1 MPDKKYLIEIPDMP
15 ESSGVWDADKWERNK
30 DKFMQ
35 KYPDANIFEVG
46 QYDPED
52 TSENDQFMLSFEEDP
67 ESSGIWDAD
76 KWERNKDAFMAKYPQ
91 AQVNRVRY
99 VDYWGDAAKQ
109 NRARREQLSQP
120 DTERDARL
128 ADLGYFDDIS
138 GQGRNFSM
146 ENPDSIPLKPVS
158 SAMEQN
164 SVSGEMTYRD
174 PKLAEFYANDSAHN
188 ERMAEVARLDAEY
201 ESNPVVVAQREWEE
215 ERKQN
220 ANRILQ
226 EAEEAYKNIDHVAVS
241 RYQRAFE
248 GSPTSAKTI
257 AKGMED
263 AAKDDAIAMA
273 FTMLKE
279 AETLRSGV
287 GEGAL
292 KGFGKNLILPS
303 TLDGEDYQR
312 GQQALIKTFMKLQDT
327 MGPVDEW
334 TEEKMEEILTK
345 EEMLMVESFFELSA
359 AYEDTEGKLSEG
371 YEAGRAFA
379 HSVPFMIQFMM
390 SAGMSD
396 MAAKP
401 LAQGLTK
408 MAAKKLAKKA
418 GASMVKKALNTTL
431 RQASRLGIGVAQAAT
446 SGAVQTITQAG
457 TTSGVLDAMMQFDND
472 GYMSADAQTI
482 ATAYFDKYV
491 ENFSEGMGEVL
502 GGITGTA
509 LKGTGR
515 ALNKAFKTTAFTKL
529 GGAFGKTTIGKL
541 GKAAGV
547 HNGLFEMAEEAIG
560 AAIRDIT
567 IDENAWEEFSDQRNL
582 LITAL
587 SFLPTTVMG
596 GALSLGQIGAA
607 KLSFER
613 SQTKMQERLAGYV
626 TPEQMDYIINTARST
641 SAESL
646 VDTMKPILIGMQLN
660 GASTEQINA
669 VRDYMVSAA
678 RYQTMMGAE
687 ETKAQEQRNATR
699 EKLEQEYGKF
709 YHAPT
714 TQNKA
719 GEQIELSPMVRT
731 ARLKDGRDV
740 YIVSDSNE
748 MGEFLTIDMNTK
760 KKGTAKESDIAEQL
774 DNNGNAQKLTMTE
787 SLNDYL
793 SRRVMLETKET
804 EAARMNR
811 EYQEQVDAIRS
822 EIQEGTRIN
831 LGTEGSPVILLATG
845 RTSDAGVEAIDNT
858 GVAYTIGWEQTADA
872 LRKPIKVLTDAQIVE
887 QEIADI
893 VARDAERKARMAQQ
907 KGGNS
912 AAANEATAETNQ
924 TEEAVA
930 QDTRHIPLNEDGT
943 VNEAAFWEQDPEG
956 YAQWNDEQNQDGG
969 ADTIQQIEAA
979 KAELTAML
987 NEAQQATLTSNP
999 ANRKA
1004 AKREVNRLA
1013 ERLARLEA
1021 LEQSYADKALAPLR
1035 KRAKMWADLTGAQV
1049 HVIETEEELAAISAT
1064 AAQINSNANSRVRGF
1079 AKDGKAY
1086 IYLPEVKDI
1095 KEIDELFFH
1104 EAVAHNGLKGL
1115 LGKEGF
1121 DQLCEQVWNMMSQAA
1136 RNKFINYPGVK
1147 GNHLAAADEY
1157 IAFIAEKMGAN
1168 IATAEEKTI
1177 WQKIVDFIRNIL
1189 RDMGVEIAF
1198 TEQEL
1203 SDLLHQAYADLA
1215 NNMAKAERISS
1226 GEAMS
1231 AVEEAPSEARQQYDA
1246 LLADL
1251 TPEEIEAVAE
1261 NDFNAAQEA
1270 YNAHMTNA
1278 PKVQPGE
1285 SSKAYIERKKAYN
1298 DELKRLESEL
1308 NAQQALMDE
1317 IAAIKAANAPVL
1329 TDAEILQHDGFGVD
1343 EQNDDVRMSV
1353 RYIPTDEQ
1361 RAAIIESIVNV
1372 TGRTREDAE
1381 KWLASETSLAAMI
1394 NDDLQYLDYVADP
1407 KYKAIKDN
1415 SDYPQ
1420 GTVDFNNIC
1429 RKRVPFTRMFTRLQ
1443 RTFPNRVF
1451 TADELADIRTI
1462 MSKDGLTV
1470 ACGLCYVEDRRQMV
1484 GEVAQSFIDGLQE
1497 GFKTYANNPTKKKN
1511 AEKFNAL
1518 IGEDTYVPQIYD
1530 LTTQEGLDKLYNEHR
1545 GIWEAFQAFNN
1556 ARGQQ
1561 SQNLLQGYAEY
1572 KREILS
1578 WSDKKVKQ
1586 VNDNGGLRIFSY
1598 SDFEAHHLIDVVQI
1612 IIDCAAKGVK
1622 IQGYTKVPAF
1632 ARAVANTGIKLNRSL
1647 IPLGDTGLVDGQL
1660 AFDPVEGIDINDPNF
1675 LESNDNVGN
1684 ILIGINDEQI
1694 RIAMADPRIHY
1705 IIPYHARQK
1714 ENIRQKLNVGAW
1726 TNYISTQNER
1736 NISDGKRV
1744 KDNINIYTDIL
1755 TGDITNDRQF
1765 VEKYLQLC
1773 AEQGRIP
1780 KFDQFLD
1787 KDAEGNYVY
1796 TPGYYKFL
1804 IDFKLFDENGNILP
1818 QKPVVAEFDDAFNMQ
1833 ILEDYARDEKEAT
1846 GEQMNETYDKIVD
1859 ALSLDESEAE
1869 GEDIR
1874 FSLSMESLG
1883 KAAKTI
1889 RNWADNGLRGRS
1901 FELTLPKDT
1910 LAKVRA
1916 VMGRDF
1922 DSHNI
1927 TANGIAHALNSHGV
1941 GGYNLQENSIPI
1953 TTEDLE
1959 LIPYIMVAPDY
1970 VTKGST
1976 DPSGRESVRF
1986 YKALSNGVV
1995 VVIEKEYKNS
2005 PDDME
2010 TINMWAEMSS
2020 KATNAQQNAAPGINV
2035 QNAIL
2040 STDAAKIRK
2049 DAESAIERDGKNQK
2063 SDDTRLSVITPEQDK
2078 AYMDAVEAGDMET
2091 AQRMVV
2097 EAAKLAMPNT
2107 KVPGII
2113 YHGTR
2118 SKNGER
2124 PYNTITAGHFTDD
2137 YGFAEYY
2144 ANASGEGFVY
2154 NTFLNI
2160 EHPLVYD
2167 FKGQNSDS
2175 AVDENGERITTFSI
2189 IERARQDGN
2198 YDGVILK
2205 NVDEYGAGV
2214 EEEDG
2219 EYPGTITDIIPLSPS
2234 QIKSAEPVTY
2244 DNDGNVIP
2252 LSERF
2257 NPENEDIR
2265 FSVRTAEQKEKLFE
2279 DAKAKYGITKNFN
2292 AAGYMLP
2299 DGSLL
2304 DFSEANDGGDPNS
2317 RSLDHRDIEGIIMDN
2332 GVEYD
2337 SRWMYIA
2344 DFMREGAIRLL
2355 PESAGINMIQAPT
2368 DEQRKKIFDFI
2379 YKYNGEVILEINDE
2393 RLNSVVYME
2402 YDRRTS
2408 PSRIFRDIDGY
2419 FNDGIIPQQDIRF
2432 RVSNDNQAIFVSNAA
2447 KAVEGIKQEKA
2458 TPEQWL
2464 KMLEK
2469 NGGLKAGEDKW
2480 MGLSDWLKAS
2490 DKKTLTKQEVLDF
2503 INENMIIIEEQHYS
2517 EGDDSLDAKRQEI
2530 QEALQAIYDEYVAES
2545 EDMNDDMFMK
2555 THYDYAIQKL
2565 ADELG
2570 YTAFN
2575 APFINNNALVELD
2588 FYEDDLDTL
2597 HELSNRLG
2605 LEKYDGTRNIND
2617 TRLSYTTDGLTDRH
2631 EIALTVPTI
2640 EPWDERDDVHFGDA
2654 GNGRAV
2660 AWIRFGET
2668 EVTVQDATQQRLNE
2682 IYDRLAELEMKVS
2695 SSTGITQ
2702 EEYEER
2708 SRLRKER
2715 DELQEIEP
2723 KTQRVLVI
2731 DEIQS
2736 KRHQEGREK
2745 GYKTAIDVRARLNE
2759 IAKRLKELGKIEST
2773 STSGLTDEQHEER
2786 DKLLDEEIR
2795 LIKAGPIPDA
2805 PFDKNW
2811 HELAMKRMLRYA
2823 AENGYDIIAWTK
2835 GEQQAERYNIGSYVS
2850 SIEAQEEY
2858 DGNRDFGF
2866 YMGESDEALT
2876 VTVDE
2881 NGTVV
2886 SADGHLSQ
2894 AVGRPLVDLVG
2905 KEMAVKM
2912 MQMEEYDVLED
2923 TDLKVGNEGMKGFYD
2938 KMLPAFMNK
2947 YGKKWG
2953 VKVEDIELP
2962 KLENGLTM
2970 HSVPVTEE
2978 MKASVMEG
2986 QVMFRVRGEN
2996 ESALDFHKDTLI
3008 DFKRNFNTP
3017 KPTTVVDVNDRNAV
3031 AEALGCTPEEFTD
3044 EMYQQILDGVND
3056 GGKSLYDAGK
3066 KRIAIFAIEDSRRSA
3081 DVEENIFH
3089 ENTHGIIAE
3098 HPELLELGEWLWD
3111 NSQPKSRQQIKQSIL
3126 DSGYYEG
3133 QYHNE
3138 MLSRYT
3144 GLVLAKGM
3152 AGAVMQKLPADQQKH
3167 WELILNEFGYEPERE
3182 DGNRRRR
3189 FESDTRGMGTPG
3201 YGQERQQEVS
3211 DNGASETRFRTTEI
3225 TPEVQAEM
3233 DVISA
3238 TALMDGTYLKAPNG
3252 ADTNLTA
3259 EQWALVRTNNFKK
3272 WFGDWENDPENA
3284 SKVVDEN
3291 GEPKVVYHG
3300 TNLTVANRGVP
3311 FWTFYEDQHFGTRSQ
3326 AEEMARAGWP
3336 DAERKVYET
3345 FLNIRNIKR
3354 VKDAPQDWILTHSE
3368 YWEPIFNDAK
3378 AEGYDGL
3385 VYQNDWE
3392 DSDSKD
3398 DSFVVFDPSQIK
3410 SATDNTGEFSEN
3422 EDVRFR
3428 FHDGMDNNEIF
3439 DALATVSNY
3448 GGGGASRL
3456 ISALEDYYGGELT
3469 SASDGARR
3477 AMNNGLYPMPGAKNS
3492 GMDEEYHHME
3502 FKGAD
3507 GETFVKSV
3515 PFTSDE
3521 EIREQFHDIRFSIR
3535 TKPAPEKTGI
3545 GYKVFYLKDGK
3556 LYPPMVANQGGV
3568 DTPVGVWL
3576 DAEEGTRAGESKT
3589 GRPKVKQG
3597 GKGTQG
3603 GSGTLAYRPGWH
3615 LGEIPYAIQFNR
3627 KDENGNRT
3635 LFPADFVWAE
3645 VEYANDIDYQ
3655 EEAMSYGMNANGK
3668 FQHSLAGLPKLPTD
3682 GSYRYR
3688 TNPNPETDPWII
3700 TGAMKVNRLL
3710 TPSEVDQM
3718 VIDAG
3723 REPQK
3728 RQDGAVTDEQIEALN
3743 KELGLVEEEVS
3754 FRVTG
3759 TPTDEVVASGLN
3771 LSPAQTAELAGNIF
3785 AALPEEIRKKI
3796 TDGLNGDFL
3805 GIQDAIMQIP
3815 ASLAMKE
3822 EWEEEDK
3829 ELASVVREKVQDMV
3843 DAKGVTSRPLTTK
3856 EALWMLYDAMN
3867 PVSDLISAASK
3878 AIVAQNLGFDQESQR
3893 IRKMTDDH
3901 IRYSVVRNNM
3911 IDAATDMYNYETSLW
3926 TERLKESWLDM
3937 NQSVAALQNAI
3948 ADASGIP
3955 IEPWENI
3962 VYALNRLS
3970 SKSYADK
3977 KKYLRDYLTPLW
3989 DTISDIVKHD
3999 HVSIEEIE
4007 RYMMLKHALERN
4019 EIFAK
4024 RDAKEFYRGM
4034 YDEVA
4039 RRMKSQSHAEKV
4051 VALSEA
4057 KKALADIDAQISTA
4071 TGAKLQKLKDERVN
4085 AQYKVDV
4092 ADLALRG
4099 DEKQNEADLQAYY
4112 NDIDAG
4118 TDPKYREFR
4127 EKDYGGLTSMFV
4139 DTTDVKRS
4147 DYKSEE
4153 AYQRAI
4159 LAATTPRY
4167 DDVAAMESAA
4177 EREVSLFENKVYMH
4191 KALWDKVNAA
4201 TKETL
4206 RHQYESG
4213 MITIEQYEAVRDM
4226 FEHYVPLRGFAD
4238 NTAEDMYSYYMNN
4251 SSNGFSMPIIGAK
4264 GRKTKAESPL
4274 GWIGTMA
4281 ESAIQAD
4288 NKNEAKM
4295 SLYYAILRRPDQN
4308 LLSIT
4313 ETWFEYTGKKDA
4325 NGKKIYAPA
4334 YPPKTDRVLNA
4345 DELRQHMEDW
4355 ESDMKS
4361 KQAHGKAFKGTQAVN
4376 LRGSVIFQEDKQEK
4390 EHIIRVKVAGK
4401 DYSILVNGNPRAAQA
4416 INGLLNPEAN
4426 VGPVREWIG
4435 WARRGLSSLLTS
4447 FSPLFWVANYQRD
4460 LLSSTMRTSEAYGWG
4475 EAMRYLNNRRKAW
4488 RVASYVYKHE
4498 DGTLGDSYYENLYK
4512 EFVDNGGVTGYTA
4525 LTSNK
4530 EYEKLLED
4538 YAKEVNKPSVIKWAK
4553 KKFRN
4558 FLSFGEAI
4566 EQVSRFAAFITAR
4579 ESGKPIEEAIN
4590 AAKEVSVNFNRKG
4603 SAQPISRDELEKLRT
4618 KDGQKLNEVQK
4629 VAVIVLSAMPSW
4641 LKELYF
4647 FFNASVQAISSS
4659 LKLAAKSPG
4668 KAAGWAGAYFG
4679 MSIAMAMLNYLLSGD
4694 DEDEYLDLPDY
4705 LRHSTVLIKVGDEYY
4720 IKWSIPQEM
4729 RPFYAWADMLVSKMM
4744 GKMPHKHLGMEM
4756 ALAAAQW
4763 LPVNPFESED
4773 PLLSLVPD
4781 VASPIVEA
4789 ATNKTSFG
4797 GKIYDDMAFKSEGT
4811 IQDIPAYRKATEKTG
4826 KIYVDLA
4833 EILNTISG
4841 GDEVQK
4847 GKVNVNPAALE
4858 HLVEGYG
4865 GGIYDFA
4872 KMIVTFPGMVLD
4884 AVTGEDPLVKNI
4896 PFVNKVV
4903 MSVDETNMYSHTN
4916 DAFYHYK
4923 KIAESAK
4930 RIEKEYAESSNPERA
4945 EAYRQEEDWRI
4956 YLLYKQYEADFKNV
4970 KERLDK
4976 AVDKDEEDLLKQEQ
4990 NVLREMFLQDI
5001 AKGNLPEVTFEIR
5014 EDVKRIEKEL
5024 KRVMKPANDANKE
5037 RLERRK
5043 AGDPDGMLA
5052 AIEKMDSLKNTP
5064 EYKKAEAANATLKE
5078 VKKRLSELGSVERHA
5093 QRDSVIGE
5101 LQKYYEQLKEQISEL
5116 E

>member
-303 TLDGEDYQR
+303 TLDGEEYQR

-334 TEEKMEEILTK
+334 TEEKIEEILTK

-408 MAAKKLAKKA
+408 MAAKKFAKKA
-418 GASMVKKALNTTL
+418 GSSIVKKALNTTL

-446 SGAVQTITQAG
+446 SGAVQTITQSG

-472 GYMSADAQTI
+472 GYMNADAQTI

-547 HNGLFEMAEEAIG
+547 QNGLFEMAEEAIG

-709 YHAPT
+709 YYAPT

-912 AAANEATAETNQ
+912 AAANEATAEANQ

-1035 KRAKMWADLTGAQV
+1035 ERAKMWADLTGAQV

-1095 KEIDELFFH
+1095 KGIDELFFH

-1157 IAFIAEKMGAN
+1157 IAFIAEKIGAN

-1511 AEKFNAL
+1511 AKKFNAL

-1986 YKALSNGVV
+1986 YKALSNGFV

-2464 KMLEK
+2464 KMIEK

-2503 INENMIIIEEQHYS
+2503 INENMIIIEETHYTADA
-2517 EGDDSLDAKRQEI
+2517 EDDAASRHDLLEQTVNERYKEILKSLQDIED
-2530 QEALQAIYDEYVAES
+2530 YDERRFKAFDLFQE
-2545 EDMNDDMFMK
+2545 
-2555 THYDYAIQKL
+2555 
-2565 ADELG
+2565 ELG
-2570 YTAFN
+2570 EFAD
-2575 APFINNNALVELD
+2575 LVELD
-2588 FYEDDLDTL
+2588 WSGAYLTFPYEDLADYAEFADMFGVDIKLDNPI
-2597 HELSNRLG
+2597 H
-2605 LEKYDGTRNIND
+2605 D
-2617 TRLSYTTDGLTDRH
+2617 TRLAYTTPGLYNHR

-2640 EPWDERDDVHFGDA
+2640 ESWNKSDDLHFGDA
-2654 GNGRAV
+2654 GDGRAV
-2660 AWIRFGET
+2660 AWVRFGET
-2668 EVTVQDATQQRLNE
+2668 EVPTPEYKVLLDE
-2682 IYDRLAELEMKVS
+2682 MDRLKAVAVDLYEEFGGRSNELAEVEER
-2695 SSTGITQ
+2695 Q
-2702 EEYEER
+2702 EELREEMR
-2708 SRLRKER
+2708 SFENPGLK
-2715 DELQEIEP
+2715 
-2723 KTQRVLVI
+2723 VLVI

-2745 GYKTAIDVRARLNE
+2745 GYKPAIDVRARLNE
-2759 IAKRLKELGKIEST
+2759 IAKRLKELGKMEST

-2786 DKLLDEEIR
+2786 DKLLGEEIR

-2835 GEQQAERYNIGSYVS
+2835 GDQQANRYDLSRDVKKISASKQSKDGERIVNIYYRD
-2850 SIEAQEEY
+2850 EY
-2858 DGNRDFGF
+2858 DDYKNLVVDKEGKVIYGDFFG
-2866 YMGESDEALT
+2866 SNL
-2876 VTVDE
+2876 
-2881 NGTVV
+2881 
-2886 SADGHLSQ
+2886 ADI
-2894 AVGRPLVDLVG
+2894 VG
-2905 KEMAVKM
+2905 KEMALQIM
-2912 MQMEEYDVLED
+2912 NAED
-2923 TDLKVGNEGMKGFYD
+2923 ATEFKGEGLKIGGEGMRGFYD

-2953 VKVEDIELP
+2953 VKVEDIDLP
-2962 KLENGLTM
+2962 NLGNSGYTM

-2986 QVMFRVRGEN
+2986 QVMFRVRGDN

-3031 AEALGCTPEEFTD
+3031 AEALGYTPEEFTD
-3044 EMYQQILDGVND
+3044 KMYQQIIDGVND

-3259 EQWALVRTNNFKK
+3259 EQWAMVRTKNFLR
-3272 WFGDWENDPENA
+3272 WFGDWINDPENA

-3300 TNLTVANRGVP
+3300 GAWRPLLEEKGNAVFKMRGGLMGKGAY
-3311 FWTFYEDQHFGTRSQ
+3311 FTDTLSTAIDYAREKYGWEHD
-3326 AEEMARAGWP
+3326 EEVSDEFLDDNGYVT
-3336 DAERKVYET
+3336 EV
-3345 FLNIRNIKR
+3345 FLNIRNEDNIR
-3354 VKDAPQDWILTHSE
+3354 E
-3368 YWEPIFNDAK
+3368 YYGETYYLATNF
-3378 AEGYDGL
+3378 
-3385 VYQNDWE
+3385 
-3392 DSDSKD
+3392 
-3398 DSFVVFDPSQIK
+3398 SQIK
-3410 SATDNTGEFSEN
+3410 SAIANTGEFSQN
-3422 EDVRFR
+3422 F
-3428 FHDGMDNNEIF
+3428 
-3439 DALATVSNY
+3439 
-3448 GGGGASRL
+3448 
-3456 ISALEDYYGGELT
+3456 
-3469 SASDGARR
+3469 
-3477 AMNNGLYPMPGAKNS
+3477 
-3492 GMDEEYHHME
+3492 
-3502 FKGAD
+3502 
-3507 GETFVKSV
+3507 
-3515 PFTSDE
+3515 
-3521 EIREQFHDIRFSIR
+3521 DIRFRVADSESKREIINNTEPVDVIKGAITATDGESVSKAALR
-3535 TKPAPEKTGI
+3535 WFEENVGKELTYNTEVGTVTINRRSVKNSLAHGYSQTKLDAITSLPEGF
-3545 GYKVFYLKDGK
+3545 GRAVYLASEDDFDGK
-3556 LYPPMVANQGGV
+3556 PEVNHYFVYPIN
-3568 DTPVGVWL
+3568 
-3576 DAEEGTRAGESKT
+3576 
-3589 GRPKVKQG
+3589 
-3597 GKGTQG
+3597 
-3603 GSGTLAYRPGWH
+3603 Y
-3615 LGEIPYAIQFNR
+3615 
-3627 KDENGNRT
+3627 
-3635 LFPADFVWAE
+3635 
-3645 VEYANDIDYQ
+3645 
-3655 EEAMSYGMNANGK
+3655 
-3668 FQHSLAGLPKLPTD
+3668 D
-3682 GSYRYR
+3682 GSIHYVLCRVKS
-3688 TNPNPETDPWII
+3688 D
-3700 TGAMKVNRLL
+3700 VNKSSLYIH
-3710 TPSEVDQM
+3710 EVFP
-3718 VIDAG
+3718 IDAIKG
-3723 REPQK
+3723 HTLQTAADQSQPHRGISLYLDLLKEVLYGK
-3728 RQDGAVTDEQIEALN
+3728 DTDNLETTN
-3743 KELGLVEEEVS
+3743 DSEENIS
-3754 FRVTG
+3754 LRVTG

-3822 EWEEEDK
+3822 EWDEEDK

-4191 KALWDKVNAA
+4191 KALWNKVNAA

-4884 AVTGEDPLVKNI
+4884 AVTGEDPLEVKNI

-4976 AVDKDEEDLLKQEQ
+4976 AVDKDKEDLLKQEQ